1 MQEYGIQVSDSVGQ
15 RMNVYFMPM
24 SYIDWVKYSDAGVA
38 SSKDPSVVR
47 YLLKT
52 YITRT
57 FTNEYDNNGD
67 PVQVEGSADIIC
79 DMPPGVQDT
88 IVGAMFTKSG
98 FDMDDEEYSELISK
112 LERKSRTLMGCYD
125 YFLFMHGG
133 LEFYTRCLELDSRTR
148 AQIIMLMEKTTGIS
162 VKKRFHD
169 SVTLETPLDL
179 VSENSKY
186 EGKMRTDMRSGR
198 VQKTHR
204 DGTLPDGTEQVKEN
218 LPPDLNQ
225 MLNSSRSALERELRN
240 ASAGKRKAFDWQAD
254 EAAITGVD
262 VRQEKDIYNMEKK
275 PPNNNPSQG
284 G

>member
-38 SSKDPSVVR
+38 SNKDPSVVR

-52 YITRT
+52 YVTRT
-57 FTNEYDNNGD
+57 FTTEINSNGNAM
-67 PVQVEGSADIIC
+67 QVEGTADSIC
-79 DMPPGVQDT
+79 DMPPGVQNR
-88 IVGAMFTKSG
+88 IIHSMFEKSG
-98 FDMDDEEYSELISK
+98 FDVEDDEYSDLIMR

-133 LEFYTRCLELDSRTR
+133 LEFYIRCLELDSKTR

-162 VKKRFHD
+162 VRKRFQD
-169 SVTLETPLDL
+169 SVTLEQPLDL

-186 EGKMRTDMRSGR
+186 EGKMRNDMRSGR
-198 VQKTHR
+198 IHKTPR
-204 DGTLPDGTEQVKEN
+204 DNSLPDGVEQVREN
-218 LPPDLNQ
+218 LPPDINQ
-225 MLNSSRSALERELRN
+225 MLHSSRIALENEFRS
-240 ASAGKRKAFDWQAD
+240 ASVGKKKTFDWQAD

-262 VRQEKDIYNMEKK
+262 RKHDKDVYNMERK
-275 PPNNNPSQG
+275 PPNDNPGQG
-284 G
+284 R

>member
-1 MQEYGIQVSDSVGQ
+1 
-15 RMNVYFMPM
+15 
-24 SYIDWVKYSDAGVA
+24 
-38 SSKDPSVVR
+38 
-47 YLLKT
+47 
-52 YITRT
+52 
-57 FTNEYDNNGD
+57 
-67 PVQVEGSADIIC
+67 
-79 DMPPGVQDT
+79 MPPGVQDT